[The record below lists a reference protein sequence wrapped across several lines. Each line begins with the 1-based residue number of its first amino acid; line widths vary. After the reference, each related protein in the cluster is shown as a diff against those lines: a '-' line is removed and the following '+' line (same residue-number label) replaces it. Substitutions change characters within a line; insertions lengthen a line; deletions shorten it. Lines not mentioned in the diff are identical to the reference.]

1 MKETTLRIRFLG
13 DPVLRKKSTPV
24 KHITPDHRDILSKMA
39 QLMYESDGIGLAA
52 PQVGINEA
60 MIVADVGNSS
70 LYKLINP
77 KIVKK
82 EGSQVTEEGCLSL
95 PGVCIK
101 VKRARK
107 VIVRAQDELAQTLT
121 LEAEGLLACVFQHE
135 IEHLKGKLIVDYA
148 SFFQRLKIKKKL
160 EELKNASTL
169 LSISTRSILS
179 EQSESKERSNEEL
192 PESKTK
198 SCKLQL

>member
-1 MKETTLRIRFLG
+1 MKETTLRIRFFG
-13 DPVLRKKSTPV
+13 DPVLRKKAAPV
-24 KHITPDHRDILSKMA
+24 KHITPGHRDILSKMA
-39 QLMYESDGIGLAA
+39 QLMYESGGIGLAA

-60 MIVADVGNSS
+60 MIIADVGNSS

-77 KIVKK
+77 KIIKK

-107 VIVRAQDELAQTLT
+107 VIVQAQDELAQTLT

-160 EELKNASTL
+160 EELKKRAN
-169 LSISTRSILS
+169 
-179 EQSESKERSNEEL
+179 NENL